1 LRINILSGSI
11 QEAIIEVDITRKN
24 MMTDRSSL
32 EVEVLNLIVQ
42 LHRIVLKWLES
53 LKLLLKV

>member
-1 LRINILSGSI
+1 LSGSI
-11 QEAIIEVDITRKN
+11 EEAIIEADIARKN